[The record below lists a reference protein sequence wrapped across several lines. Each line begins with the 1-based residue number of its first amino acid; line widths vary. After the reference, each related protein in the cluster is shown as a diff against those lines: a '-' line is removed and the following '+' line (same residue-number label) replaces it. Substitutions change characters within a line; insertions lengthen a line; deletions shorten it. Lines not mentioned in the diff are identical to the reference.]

1 MPSTSINIIPF
12 PAWLDHSSYL
22 CIHPL
27 DHALLHLQSFEL
39 TLRDA
44 GPGLQLQISARHGA
58 RAGTS
63 RQIPQEIPPRHLRKV
78 FSRRRIT
85 GLQEKMVTGHYTAYV
100 HTVITVV
107 KEDVFGTCL
116 CCCVHSSENK
126 RFSNAPQ
133 NNGRTVLLV
142 VVPPLPLLDHRQN
155 PCQCMMEHMMP
166 AQRTANGI
174 SPTTPSTIPLA
185 ILPTSVPR

>member
-1 MPSTSINIIPF
+1 MFGQSQHPCNNKNSVSVENLEEKMPSMSINILPF

-78 FSRRRIT
+78 FSRRT
-85 GLQEKMVTGHYTAYV
+85 GLQGKKWPRATSTRRTYTYCYNGCERRCV
-100 HTVITVV
+100 WY
-107 KEDVFGTCL
+107 TCL

-126 RFSNAPQ
+126 RFSNAP
-133 NNGRTVLLV
+133 NIN
-142 VVPPLPLLDHRQN
+142 
-155 PCQCMMEHMMP
+155 
-166 AQRTANGI
+166 
-174 SPTTPSTIPLA
+174 
-185 ILPTSVPR
+185 